1 MQKLIEVKNLYK
13 SFDVPDEEFMKHA
26 NKLRKIFFR
35 KYVKKDVLIDL
46 SFSVKEGEIVGYIG
60 KNGAGKTTTMKIL
73 SGILSPTKG
82 KVRVLGKDP
91 YKNRKELSKEI
102 SVVFGNRDVVFFDI
116 PLIDSLKF
124 YRQVYQIPKRDFE
137 DRVEMLA
144 RLLNMND
151 LLYTPLRK
159 MSFGQRRKANVLASF
174 LHSPKLVLLDEPT
187 IGLDIFAKDEVR
199 DFLLEMN
206 RKENTTIILTSHYM
220 EDIEKL
226 ANRIILIDNGKI
238 VEDKPYEEIISSL
251 EYKIVILKGEI
262 EKIKNLLSKTREVEI
277 INEGHNI
284 LSITVKKEKIKI
296 FFEYYNKGIIED
308 LEIRNPSLEDIL
320 KKVYYNDK
328 RN

>member
-1 MQKLIEVKNLYK
+1 MQKLIEVKNLYR
-13 SFDVPDEEFMKHA
+13 SFHVPDEEFMKHA
-26 NKLRKIFFR
+26 NRLRKIFFR

-46 SFSVKEGEIVGYIG
+46 SFSVREGEIVGYIG
-60 KNGAGKTTTMKIL
+60 KNGAGKTTTMKVL

-82 KVRVLGKDP
+82 RVRVLGKDP
-91 YKNRKELSKEI
+91 YKNRKEIGKEI

-116 PLIDSLKF
+116 PLIDSLEF
-124 YRQVYQIPKRDFE
+124 YRHVYKIHKRDFE

-144 RLLNMND
+144 KLLNMDD

-159 MSFGQRRKANVLASF
+159 MSFGQRRKANILASF

-238 VEDKPYEEIISSL
+238 IEDKPYDEIISSL

-262 EKIKNLLSKTREVEI
+262 EKIKNLLSKIREVEI
-277 INEGHNI
+277 INEGHDI
-284 LSITVKKEKIKI
+284 LSIAVKKEKIKI
-296 FFEYYNKGIIED
+296 FLEYYTKGIIED